1 MCDVDVS
8 KFRFSFENFRNKK
21 TYDLK
26 IIIINH
32 YLLIQIK
39 FQLLKEMYSSNQL
52 FVSMQHREKFRFDD
66 ENRDDELFFDNSID
80 YIIKQFENVFFS
92 VFSIKIICK
101 KSINC
106 FFKDLFI
113 VVLFVRWRLF
123 IQLEIRNWW
132 HFFIRLFFIR
142 TRNLIAK
149 LFTFWVRIAYDWKFD
164 DMQIFNAMIC
174 RFQMFRIKINKMSC

>member
-8 KFRFSFENFRNKK
+8 KFRLSFENFRDKK

-32 YLLIQIK
+32 YLLIRIK

-52 FVSMQHREKFRFDD
+52 LVSMQHRKKFRFDNED
-66 ENRDDELFFDNSID
+66 RNDELFFDSSID
-80 YIIKQFENVFFS
+80 HFIKQFENVFFS
-92 VFSIKIICK
+92 ASSIKIIRK
-101 KSINC
+101 ESIC
-106 FFKDLFI
+106 CAFKNLFI
-113 VVLFVRWRLF
+113 VVLFYRWRLF
-123 IQLEIRNWW
+123 IQFRIRRWW

-149 LFTFWVRIAYDWKFD
+149 FFILWVRITND
-164 DMQIFNAMIC
+164 
-174 RFQMFRIKINKMSC
+174 